1 MEDKKE
7 INDKDLKNT
16 SGGIEIDRTDV
27 IDKYKEKIIE
37 IYDSLKDRKKRQFYD
52 KDKRRIR
59 TIKTRVWG
67 F

>member
-1 MEDKKE
+1 MEVKKE

-37 IYDSLKDRKKRQFYD
+37 IYDSLKDRKKR
-52 KDKRRIR
+52 
-59 TIKTRVWG
+59 
-67 F
+67 